1 MQLMQRKL
9 RYQDKINF
17 QLYHL
22 CYYFSAPSFWDNDR
36 KRVLEFKNNKE
47 RTIRT
52 FISESINNLLLHQM
66 SRDLVIIR
74 ALESNELEAG
84 NPCDKPL
91 DRLGNSLAATFG
103 CYYLPQILHKRKATK
118 PIKSLNLTNR
128 QKMLAGVYEVKE
140 NVTNLN
146 RRKVLILDDV
156 VTTGVTSCA
165 IISAILKA
173 FPSAKINVFS
183 LAWTPT
189 VNQQTYL
196 LDLQRRSH
204 YFSEPEP
211 VYGKKKSVDEDF
223 ERGRTDISLF

>member
-1 MQLMQRKL
+1 M
-9 RYQDKINF
+9 
-17 QLYHL
+17 
-22 CYYFSAPSFWDNDR
+22 
-36 KRVLEFKNNKE
+36 EFKNNKE

-52 FISESINNLLLHQM
+52 FISESINNLLSHQM

-74 ALESNELEAG
+74 ALGSNELAAD
-84 NPCDKPL
+84 NSAKKPL

-128 QKMLAGVYEVKE
+128 QKMLADVYEVKE

-156 VTTGVTSCA
+156 VTSGVTSCA
-165 IISAILKA
+165 IISAILKT
-173 FPSAKINVFS
+173 FPAAKINVFS
-183 LAWTPT
+183 FAWTPT
-189 VNQQTYL
+189 VNKQTYL
-196 LDLQRRSH
+196 MDLQRRSH

-211 VYGKKKSVDEDF
+211 VYGRIKKETDEDF
-223 ERGRTDISLF
+223 ERGRTNVSLF